1 MKTYSIAHPY
11 KPRKPGHIFEYPESS
26 RGGYWAAGGHLRR
39 GAVKTA
45 TNYNG
50 DKPKRRQPERRQNG
64 KAKTATTKTATV
76 YE

>member
-45 TNYNG
+45 TSQNG
-50 DKPKRRQPERRQNG
+50 DSQNGDRMVRPKRRQRKRRQFM
-64 KAKTATTKTATV
+64 
-76 YE
+76 